1 MMYIGCHMS
10 IRNGYDQAA
19 KTAHALGANAFQ
31 YFPKNPRSISI
42 KDFDKKAAVRCQQ
55 FCQEEK
61 LVSYAHTPYPTK
73 LISENL
79 ELENQIIAS
88 LINDLEIAE
97 ACGSLGVVVHF
108 GTMKTGDLL
117 EGYKKM
123 ISVLNSVLH
132 QWNGNVQILIEN
144 NAGAGTNMGITL
156 EEMVQIRKL
165 TNEPEKI
172 GFCFD
177 TCHAYASGLWNGDNW
192 DSLVEKG
199 LELEYFQHLKVI
211 HLNNSKYASGKRKDR
226 HANLLNGFITETQ
239 LQEILHS
246 PVLNNIPFILETPND
261 EEMHS
266 HRDEIQ
272 LVKKWLN

>member
-1 MMYIGCHMS
+1 MYIGCHVS

-42 KDFDKKAAVRCQQ
+42 KDFDKKTASLCKQ
-55 FCQEEK
+55 FCQLNE
-61 LVSYAHTPYPTK
+61 LVSVAHTPYPTK
-73 LISENL
+73 LISENRDL
-79 ELENQIIAS
+79 EKQIISS
-88 LINDLEIAE
+88 LLNDLEIAE

-108 GTMKTGDLL
+108 GSMKSGDPL

-123 ISVLNSVLH
+123 ISLLNSVLH
-132 QWNGNVQILIEN
+132 KWSGNALILIEN
-144 NAGAGTNMGITL
+144 NAGAGTNMGTTL

-165 TNEPEKI
+165 TDAPEKI

-177 TCHAYASGLWNGDNW
+177 TCHSFASGLWDGDNW

-199 LELEYFQHLKVI
+199 LELGYFQHLKVI

-226 HANLLNGFITETQ
+226 HANLLNGYITKTQ
-239 LQEILHS
+239 LEQFIHS
-246 PVLNNIPFILETPND
+246 SVVNNVPLILETPID
-261 EEMHS
+261 EAKHS
-266 HRDEIQ
+266 HKDEIQ
-272 LVKKWLN
+272 LVKQWLN